1 MATGT
6 TKNSG
11 APTQAM
17 WGSHLFM
24 LPGNKRKDSSGSWD
38 GQFSYKAECDVQQQ
52 ETTEAQ
58 NPINNTGE
66 DKQKSFSIRIVVNK
80 LADGL
85 DPLAV
90 HKSLCASEGKKSH
103 FYLGSKPIDSSY
115 YFLQDVEL
123 HYSNIDI
130 APDGTPYRAD
140 ITLSFVEDVIMRK
153 KKGDGTTTTSSG
165 KKSAAKVGA
174 SKEAKIS
181 AKEVWGDSKITEMKQ
196 IVRKE

>member
-6 TKNSG
+6 TRKSG

-24 LPGNKRKDSSGSWD
+24 LPGTKSKNSSGTWD

-85 DPLAV
+85 DPLVV
-90 HKSLCASEGKKSH
+90 HKSLCASQGKKSY
-103 FYLGSKPIDSSY
+103 FYIGSKPIDSSY
-115 YFLQDVEL
+115 YFLKGVEL

-140 ITLSFVEDVIMRK
+140 ITLSFIEDVIMRK
-153 KKGDGTTTTSSG
+153 EKSKGVSTTSSG

-174 SKEAKIS
+174 SKDAKKAEIERWEK
-181 AKEVWGDSKITEMKQ
+181 ALLG
-196 IVRKE
+196 